1 MFFGKNGLLP
11 GYCRVQAPIEL
22 LFRFGTRLA
31 LGLVLMAQ
39 LCAGV
44 FTAVQAETRG
54 CRFVIIKGRK
64 RDGNTPGGKQELRLP
79 VIRAA
84 AAPKSRAVF
93 SQKKMEA
100 EKVMIAV
107 N

>member
-1 MFFGKNGLLP
+1 MVFVLLP

-22 LFRFGTRLA
+22 LFRFWYASRPWPL
-31 LGLVLMAQ
+31 LMAQ
-39 LCAGV
+39 LCVGV
-44 FTAVQAETRG
+44 FAAAQAEMRG

-64 RDGNTPGGKQELRLP
+64 RDGNTPGGKQELRPP

-100 EKVMIAV
+100 EKAMIAV